1 MQSYKPEKISENK
14 KVTSDYNA
22 VKNIWMESYKGNIF
36 AAGYGAGD
44 YNLVENGGRLMQMDV
59 DILLI
64 KRNIVFINACIITM
78 IIV

>member
-1 MQSYKPEKISENK
+1 
-14 KVTSDYNA
+14 
-22 VKNIWMESYKGNIF
+22 MESYKGNIF

-44 YNLVENGGRLMQMDV
+44 YNSSGKMEEDWCKMDV